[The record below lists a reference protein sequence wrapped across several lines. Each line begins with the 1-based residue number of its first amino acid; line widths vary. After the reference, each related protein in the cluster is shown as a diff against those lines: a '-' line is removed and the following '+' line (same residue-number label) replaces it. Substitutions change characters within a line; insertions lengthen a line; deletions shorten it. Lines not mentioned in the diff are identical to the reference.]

1 MTKNFL
7 IIVLLTLLTS
17 CQSNSQNNMIPKE
30 EIIGFFDR
38 MKSNGV
44 DTNTKMLYGYFFTNN
59 EPKKLEKVAEELK
72 TQGFEYVDIYPDET
86 NQYWL
91 HMERIE
97 IHDSESLFNLNKE
110 LYAIADK
117 FSIKSYDGFDVGNA
131 DKTKGIE
138 RDTYVVPEEF
148 KSNDFQQ
155 NGVPFLIIANSAFD
169 NFPHKSEFSVF
180 IKIICEYDIDNTT
193 KMPNEKD
200 YKELD
205 DLELFIENNLNQN
218 GIKSYYIGRTTHS
231 GERIIYFVTNEK
243 DGANGL
249 LDFLK
254 QNGNKRH
261 FEFQIIEDSKWNLY
275 EEIKIKLNKK

>member
-1 MTKNFL
+1 MTKNLL
-7 IIVLLTLLTS
+7 IILLLTLLTS
-17 CQSNSQNNMIPKE
+17 CESKSQNNMIPKE
-30 EIIGFFDR
+30 EIVGFFDR

-44 DTNTKMLYGYFFTNN
+44 DTNTNMLYGYFFTND

-72 TQGFEYVDIYPDET
+72 KQGFEYVDIYPDET

-97 IHDSESLFNLNKE
+97 IHNSESLFSLNKE

-117 FSIKSYDGFDVGNA
+117 FSIKTYDGFDVGNA

-148 KSNDFQQ
+148 KSNDFEKD
-155 NGVPFLIIANSAFD
+155 GSPFLVIANSAFD
-169 NFPHKSEFSVF
+169 NFPHKTEFSNF
-180 IKIICEYDIDNTT
+180 IEIKSNYTIEDTS
-193 KMPNEKD
+193 KMPNEIE
-200 YKELD
+200 YAELD
-205 DLELFIENNLNQN
+205 ELDVFIENNLNQN
-218 GIKSYYIGRTTHS
+218 GIKAYYIGRTTFG
-231 GERIIYFVTNEK
+231 GERKMYFVTNDK

-249 LDFLK
+249 MNFLK
-254 QNGNKRH
+254 QNGNKRA
-261 FEFQIIEDSKWNLY
+261 FEFKIIEDPKWNLY

>member
-1 MTKNFL
+1 
-7 IIVLLTLLTS
+7 
-17 CQSNSQNNMIPKE
+17 MITKE
-30 EIIGFFDR
+30 EIIGFFEH

-44 DTNTKMLYGYFFTNN
+44 DTNTKMLYGYFFTND
-59 EPKKLEKVAEELK
+59 EPNKLKKVAEELK
-72 TQGFEYVDIYPDET
+72 KQGFEYVDIYPDET

-97 IHDSESLFNLNKE
+97 IHNLESLFSLNKE

-117 FSIKSYDGFDVGNA
+117 FSIKSYDGFDLGNA

-138 RDTYVVPEEF
+138 RDTYVVPEKF
-148 KSNDFQQ
+148 KSNDFDQ
-155 NGVPFLIIANSAFD
+155 NGVPFLIIANSAFEE
-169 NFPHKSEFSVF
+169 FTHKSEYSIF
-180 IKIICEYDIDNTT
+180 IKVSCNYDIDNTS

-231 GERIIYFVTNEK
+231 GERVIYFVTNDK

-249 LDFLK
+249 MNFLK
-254 QNGNKRH
+254 QNGNIRD
-261 FEFQIIEDSKWNLY
+261 FEFQIIVDSEWKLF
-275 EEIKIKLNKK
+275 EEIKVKLNKK